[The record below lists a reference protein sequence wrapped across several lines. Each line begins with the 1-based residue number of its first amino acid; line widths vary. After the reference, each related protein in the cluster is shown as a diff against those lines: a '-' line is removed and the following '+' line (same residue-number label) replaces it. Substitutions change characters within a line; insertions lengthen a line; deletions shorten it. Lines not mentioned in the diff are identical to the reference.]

1 MSIQLTISPMRC
13 AACVSKIEQALSTV
27 AGVTSV
33 RTNLALKQAEVD
45 GDVDVDSLIQA
56 LAAAGYDASERL
68 TDWMTFSVP
77 AMRCAACVGRIES
90 ALTGVAGV
98 DEVRTDLAS
107 KQVLIHSTLEPVELE
122 QQLRQAGYPGHWQES
137 QDDEPL
143 RQQAQQQ
150 LTRLRRDSAV
160 ALLLGGGLMLWAW
173 AGMPM
178 TVDTPLQQLA
188 WGLVGVVTL
197 AVMAICGGHFYRGAW
212 QALRHR
218 SATMDTLI
226 ALGTGSAWLFSMAV
240 VLMPDAFPAVSRH
253 LYFEA
258 SAMIIGLINLGQAL
272 EQKAKRQTN
281 SALRALLALAP
292 KTAWVLVDGREQQR
306 PLYQVR
312 VGERLRLKPGEQV
325 PVDGSVIA
333 GETFVDESM
342 LTGEPVAVAKG
353 VGDTVSAGTL
363 NKQGTLVLEA
373 TRVGRQTALA
383 QIIRLVRTAQSS
395 KLPIASLAD
404 RVASVFVPVVVVIAL
419 FSASLWYLWGP
430 APAASHALVV
440 LTTVLI
446 IACPCALGLATP
458 MSVINA
464 VGKAAQM
471 GLLIRTGESL
481 QQAADLDILVVDKTG
496 TLTQGQPVVT
506 DVMVLAHYHEAEVL
520 SWAASL
526 EQGSEHPLAEAV
538 MARAQQQQL
547 PLLAVSRFQ
556 AITGLGVQGE
566 VDGVAMALGNGE
578 MMAQLGVGVEGV
590 AELMTSLA
598 AQGKTPVYL
607 ARDGVVVALLA
618 IADPL
623 RDDARQAVAQLQSM
637 GLQIMM
643 LTGDHQTTA
652 AAIATELTLD
662 RFEAQMKPADKAR
675 VIARLQQQGLKVAM
689 AGDGINDAPSL
700 AAADVGFAMGSGTDV
715 AKESADIILVKPSL
729 FGVAK
734 TIALSRATLSNIRQ
748 NLFGAFVYNS
758 LGIPIAAGV
767 LYPLTGS
774 LLSPVVAAAAMAL
787 SSVTVVSNANR
798 LKRFRW
804 SPHQ

>member
-1 MSIQLTISPMRC
+1 MSIELSITSMRC
-13 AACVSKIEQALSTV
+13 AACVSKIEQALESV
-27 AGVTSV
+27 PGVTSV
-33 RTNLALKQAEVD
+33 RVNLAQKQAQVDGEVD
-45 GDVDVDSLIQA
+45 GEELIQA
-56 LAAAGYDASERL
+56 LAEVGYDATERV

-77 AMRCAACVGRIES
+77 SLRCAACVGRVEA
-90 ALTGVAGV
+90 ALNAIAGV
-98 DEVRTDLAS
+98 DEVRTDLAD
-107 KQVLIHSTLEPVELE
+107 KRVLVKSTLEPVELE
-122 QQLRQAGYPGHWQES
+122 QQLQLAGYPGQWQES
-137 QDDEPL
+137 LDDEPQ
-143 RQQAQQQ
+143 RRQAQQQ
-150 LTRLRRDSAV
+150 LIRLRWHSAL
-160 ALLLGGGLMLWAW
+160 ALLLGGGLMLGAW
-173 AGMPM
+173 AGLPM
-178 TVDTPLQQLA
+178 TVDTPLQQLI
-188 WGLVGVVTL
+188 WGLVGGVTL
-197 AVMAICGGHFYRGAW
+197 AVMVVCGGHFYRGAW

-240 VLMPDAFPAVSRH
+240 VLIPESFPPMSRH

-272 EQKAKRQTN
+272 EQKAKHQTN

-292 KTAWVLVDGREQQR
+292 KTAWVLVDGKETLR

-325 PVDGSVIA
+325 PVDGRVIA

-353 VGDTVSAGTL
+353 VGDQVNAGTL
-363 NKQGTLVLEA
+363 NKQGSLVLEA

-419 FSASLWYLWGP
+419 FSATLWYLWGP
-430 APAASHALVV
+430 EPAASHALVV

-464 VGKAAQM
+464 VGKAAQL

-481 QQAADLDILVVDKTG
+481 QQAADLDILLVDKTG

-506 DVMVLAHYHEAEVL
+506 DVMVVGHCSEAEVL

-538 MARAQQQQL
+538 IARAHQQQL
-547 PLLAVSRFQ
+547 PTVEVAGFE
-556 AITGLGVQGE
+556 AITGLGVRGE
-566 VDGVAMALGNGE
+566 VGGVTMALGN
-578 MMAQLGVGVEGV
+578 
-590 AELMTSLA
+590 AELMVQLGIEVEAVTEPMRTLA
-598 AQGKTPVYL
+598 GQGKTAVCL
-607 ARDGVVVALLA
+607 ARDGMVVALLA

-623 RDDARQAVAQLQSM
+623 RDDASQAVARLQAM

-652 AAIATELTLD
+652 AAIAAELKLD

-715 AKESADIILVKPSL
+715 AKESADIILVSPSL

-734 TIALSRATLSNIRQ
+734 AIALSRATLGNIRQ

-804 SPHQ
+804 LDGQ